1 MRNGNAKTWIWGTQP
16 AEACRVMMRRF
27 SANKY
32 RKRMA
37 DPGAVRQAAC
47 AVTVRMK
54 TAMNMALALMI
65 GLFVVVATAWAAPG
79 DLVLDKKTRATG
91 FDPVVFPHWVHRIH
105 FRCSVCHEQ
114 IFEMKKG
121 ANEITM
127 EKINQRESC
136 GKCHNGET
144 AFEAGFQACSRCH
157 QAAAKKRR

>member
-1 MRNGNAKTWIWGTQP
+1 MRNGNVRTWIWGSRP
-16 AEACRVMMRRF
+16 AEVCGVIMRRF
-27 SANKY
+27 SANKDG
-32 RKRMA
+32 KRTA
-37 DPGAVRQAAC
+37 NPAVARQAAC
-47 AVTVRMK
+47 VKGAFMK
-54 TAMNMALALMI
+54 TARNMSLALMV
-65 GLFVVVATAWAAPG
+65 GLFVVAANAWAAPG

-114 IFEMKKG
+114 IFEMKRG